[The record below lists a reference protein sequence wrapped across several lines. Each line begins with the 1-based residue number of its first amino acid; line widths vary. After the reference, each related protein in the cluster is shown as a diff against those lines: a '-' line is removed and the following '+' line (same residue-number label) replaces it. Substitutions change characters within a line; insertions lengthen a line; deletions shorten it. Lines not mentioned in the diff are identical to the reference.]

1 VIRSRYFGLR
11 TPVAVILFTVLEPV
25 FYTVGQFRMLL
36 QDRVECSGAQMAEV
50 ALQAE
55 KITAATGRNTRVV
68 GWYHS
73 HPHIT
78 VFPSHVDVDTQV
90 LVALGSR
97 YCLSAD

>member
-1 VIRSRYFGLR
+1 VLL
-11 TPVAVILFTVLEPV
+11 VVILSTVLELV
-25 FYTVGQFRMLL
+25 SYTVGQFRMLL

-55 KITAATGRNTRVV
+55 KITAATGRTTRVV

-90 LVALGSR
+90 LVALSAR
-97 YCLSAD
+97 FCLSDD